1 MSRVT
6 SYNLALLFD
15 DGFLI
20 HPKTIG
26 EFGEG
31 EEGRIDVADGSRKYK
46 VRDQIFDIGEIELEI
61 YIAAAFP
68 GSSYG
73 TEVTT
78 NADGEEITTNLT
90 KSEYAYMQ
98 AWVVD
103 GGERDVSIVAL
114 GVAGGVERE
123 WMCTGCELAM
133 GKKNA
138 FDRGSKSEDTKKY
151 FLLPSNVYDAT
162 EGMAEQPC
170 SPGTIPALQTKLY

>member
-1 MSRVT
+1 MSRIT

-61 YIAAAFP
+61 YIAEDSFAASTYKKD
-68 GSSYG
+68 G
-73 TEVTT
+73 ED
-78 NADGEEITTNLT
+78 ADGNVIVSPPWT
-90 KSEYAYMQ
+90 EYTYFQ
-98 AWVVD
+98 DWVAN
-103 GGERDVSIVAL
+103 GGSKDLSIVAL
-114 GVAGGVERE
+114 DVSGKIKRE
-123 WMCTGCELAM
+123 WRCTGCELAM